1 MSTRLGR
8 VRTALL
14 LPLGIAATI
23 LIAACGGEQ
32 SAEPATSSPTQP
44 AATTAPAAAPSPTA
58 TKPPAPTA
66 TKVATAAPSP
76 TATAAP
82 SPTPVPRK
90 PTGKLRVA
98 AVSEGVGYT
107 MGAAPRSCPGGC
119 EIFKYNQGVS
129 ETLLFVDEKSQ
140 LEPRLATAWTISPAF
155 DFIDLKIR
163 RGVPF
168 HRGFGEMTAE
178 DVAFSYNDANPNIVP
193 ESVND
198 QAGEVATALTKVEAL
213 DPQTARFHVR
223 QFQVDMLQMLFAPLG
238 QSVGIYSKKAAES
251 VTKENTTNP
260 EKIVHTGPLQYVTW
274 NPQEKSLLEVAFE
287 KHWRQTPSFAQL
299 EILLVPEASI
309 RVGMLEAGQVEIAE
323 ALAAKDIKR
332 VRQAGF
338 AVESI
343 AENCSTLMFGGNYW
357 TQRTPDKG
365 EPVVAPGFNPE
376 IPWVGNPK
384 DPSSM
389 ERARKVRW
397 ALAMTVDRQAIA
409 DTLFEG
415 LAKPAYVECVP
426 ANSKDHQ
433 SKWVVPFDP
442 GKAKNFL
449 KEAGYP
455 DGFKGLRIISSTE
468 LGGALV
474 ATWRTELGV
483 ELTVDTT
490 PGGNQVLRAR
500 RVKLEVNELSTV
512 SSPDSQDYPLD
523 IPKGKGC
530 TVYHYGGL
538 NYCAALVPEW
548 DQYFFKMNQELDRE
562 KRRQLAIEFYDFTT
576 EQMLKTAIYSF
587 PVFRVYNQKKI
598 QDWRLT
604 PVFQWGPDVF
614 NIEYATVK
622 P

>member
-1 MSTRLGR
+1 MSNQRNRLQW
-8 VRTALL
+8 ALW
-14 LPLGIAATI
+14 LPIGTVAAI
-23 LIAACGGEQ
+23 LIASCGGEGP
-32 SAEPATSSPTQP
+32 AEE
-44 AATTAPAAAPSPTA
+44 AATATPPPPTAAAAAPTA
-58 TKPPAPTA
+58 SATRLAPTA
-66 TKVATAAPSP
+66 TQVATAAPSA
-76 TATAAP
+76 TATVAP
-82 SPTPVPRK
+82 SPTSAPRK

-98 AVSEGVGYT
+98 AVSEGVGYS

-119 EIFKYNQGVS
+119 EIFKYNQGIS
-129 ETLLFVDEKSQ
+129 ETLLFVDEKAD
-140 LEPRLATAWTISPAF
+140 LEPRLATAWTISP
-155 DFIDLKIR
+155 DLKFIDMKIR

-168 HRGFGEMTAE
+168 QRDFGEMTAE

-213 DPQTARFHVR
+213 DPQTARFHLR

-251 VTKENTTNP
+251 VTKETNTNP
-260 EKIVHTGPLQYVTW
+260 AKIVHTGPLQYTTW
-274 NPQEKSLLEVAFE
+274 NPQEKALLEVAFE
-287 KHWRQTPSFAQL
+287 KHWRKTPSFAQA

-309 RVGMLEAGQVEIAE
+309 RVGMLESGQVEIAE
-323 ALAAKDIKR
+323 VLAAKDIKR

-343 AENCSTLMFGGNYW
+343 AENCLTLMFGGNYW

-384 DPSSM
+384 DQSSM

-397 ALAMTVDRQAIA
+397 ALAMTIDRQAIA

-426 ANSKDHQ
+426 VDSKDHQ
-433 SKWVVPFDP
+433 SKWVVPYDP
-442 GKAKNFL
+442 VKAKNFL

-455 DGFKGLRIISSTE
+455 DGFKGLRIITSAE

-474 ATWRTELGV
+474 ASWRTQLGV

-576 EQMLKTAIYSF
+576 EQMLRSAIYSM

-604 PVFQWGPDVF
+604 PVFQWGPDVY
-614 NIEYATVK
+614 NIEYATFK